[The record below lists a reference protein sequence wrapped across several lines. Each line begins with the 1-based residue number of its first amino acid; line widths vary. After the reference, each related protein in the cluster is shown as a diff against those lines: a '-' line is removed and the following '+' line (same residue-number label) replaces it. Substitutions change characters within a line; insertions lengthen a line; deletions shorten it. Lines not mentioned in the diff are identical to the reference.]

1 MFGIELSPF
10 KIQALKNMMILMIVI
25 SSAKYYF
32 SFNWL
37 CES

>member
-10 KIQALKNMMILMIVI
+10 KIEALKIMMILMIFI

-32 SFNWL
+32 SFN
-37 CES
+37 